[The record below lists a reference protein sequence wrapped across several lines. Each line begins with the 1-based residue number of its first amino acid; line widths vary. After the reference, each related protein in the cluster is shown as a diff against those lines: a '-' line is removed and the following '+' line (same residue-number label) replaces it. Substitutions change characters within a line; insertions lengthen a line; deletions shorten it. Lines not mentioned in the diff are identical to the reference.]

1 MIDASAVTKL
11 ITHDNCAD
19 GLASA
24 MLVRDALP
32 HVEVVFAQYN
42 TPSLEQLPATAG
54 LLFCDITPPR
64 ARAGEFVEAGAIVLD
79 HHTHARDIVEL
90 FGERGVFAD
99 ESDHPGVSGALLAF
113 EHVRGDAV
121 VHRRWDRRGVAAE
134 FARLVGIRDTWQ
146 RDSPDWDH
154 ANDLHAALMGLP
166 QAYWLRT
173 DGRGISNAMS
183 VDSFELGKM
192 WRAKRAA
199 TVAEICGT
207 GSLGLVDPTGREWA
221 VFPDARG
228 HTSDVAEAGRLFGIP
243 VTCGWFQTVAYG
255 ALKTVLSLRSDG
267 TLDVGALCKRFGGGG
282 HSRAAGCTLD
292 ESDPLVAVRRVM
304 GEAT

>member
-1 MIDASAVTKL
+1 MIDLKAVTKL
-11 ITHDNCAD
+11 VTHDNCAD

-24 MLVRDALP
+24 MIVRDALP

-42 TPSLEQLPATAG
+42 TPSLDLLPATPG
-54 LLFCDITPPR
+54 LLFCDIAPPR
-64 ARAGEFVEAGAIVLD
+64 ARAGEFVEAGALVLD
-79 HHTHARDIVEL
+79 HHAHARDIVEL

-99 ESDHPGVSGALLAF
+99 EAALPGVSGAALAY
-113 EHVRGDAV
+113 EHVWEATRGREPGLRKVED
-121 VHRRWDRRGVAAE
+121 

-146 RDSPDWDH
+146 KDSPDWDH

-166 QAYWLRT
+166 QAYWLRP

-183 VDSFELGKM
+183 ADSFELGKLG
-192 WRAKRAA
+192 RAKRAA

-207 GSLGLVDPTGREWA
+207 GSLGLVDPAGREWL
-221 VFPDARG
+221 VFPDRASY
-228 HTSDVAEAGRLFGIP
+228 TSDVGEAGRLFGIP

-255 ALKTVLSLRSDG
+255 QLRTVLSLRSDG

-282 HSRAAGCTLD
+282 HTRAAGCTLD
-292 ESDPLVAVRRVM
+292 ESHPLVAVRRVL